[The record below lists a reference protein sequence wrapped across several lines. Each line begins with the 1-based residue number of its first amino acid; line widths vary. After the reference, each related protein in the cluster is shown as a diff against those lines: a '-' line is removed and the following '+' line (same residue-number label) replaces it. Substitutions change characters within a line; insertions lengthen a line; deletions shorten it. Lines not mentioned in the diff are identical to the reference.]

1 MCAHPPPPGTEADP
15 VAPGPAAYGP
25 GGTGSSHGAD
35 ARRPGAEVAD
45 GAEEGEMA
53 EGTEGSGGAEEA
65 GVDRA
70 AEVAA
75 RLRAAGCVFAEDEA
89 RLLLSARP
97 SPREL
102 DAMVRRRASGLP
114 LEHVLGWAEFSGL
127 RIDVAPGV
135 FVPRRR
141 TEFLV
146 RQAAAHAGFRLRETA
161 GGLVVVDLCC
171 GSGAIGAALLAAL
184 DGDGRHGRV
193 TVHAADID
201 PAAVRCARGNLAA
214 AVGGEHRVYE
224 GDLYAALPDG
234 LRGRVDLLLAN
245 APYVPTGSLPLLPPE
260 ARDHEPRAALDGG
273 TDGLDVQR
281 RAIAGAPH
289 WLAPG
294 GRLLVETSTR
304 QAARTVEA
312 VEGRGL
318 SARVAECEELDATVV
333 IGAL

>member
-1 MCAHPPPPGTEADP
+1 MR
-15 VAPGPAAYGP
+15 
-25 GGTGSSHGAD
+25 GA
-35 ARRPGAEVAD
+35 V
-45 GAEEGEMA
+45 
-53 EGTEGSGGAEEA
+53 GSGKTSLLRAILGLLEVDSGEVRWNGTVVA
-65 GVDRA
+65 DRA
-70 AEVAA
+70 AFFVPPQSAYVAQVP
-75 RLRAAGCVFAEDEA
+75 RLFAESLASNLRLGHEVTDDE
-89 RLLLSARP
+89 L
-97 SPREL
+97 L
-102 DAMVRRRASGLP
+102 DALA
-114 LEHVLGWAEFSGL
+114 
-127 RIDVAPGV
+127 
-135 FVPRRR
+135 
-141 TEFLV
+141 
-146 RQAAAHAGFRLRETA
+146 
-161 GGLVVVDLCC
+161 
-171 GSGAIGAALLAAL
+171 LAAL
-184 DGDGRHGRV
+184 DTDV
-193 TVHAADID
+193 
-201 PAAVRCARGNLAA
+201 
-214 AVGGEHRVYE
+214 
-224 GDLYAALPDG
+224 AALPDG